1 MVDLYICGTYS
12 PRYSLVMF
20 HLLINNIYRYSDKM
34 NQSRALN
41 NKFFSN
47 YVSFEFSRPCLI

>member
-20 HLLINNIYRYSDKM
+20 HLLINNIDRYSDEI
-34 NQSRALN
+34 NQFRVFNPQQLL
-41 NKFFSN
+41 
-47 YVSFEFSRPCLI
+47 SFNIFIIR